1 MQQNYSKKIDPIQKA
16 TKNTASSVLDAS
28 SQSEAL
34 QRKADMAN
42 NAAQR
47 EEAPRPNNTGMP
59 DNLKSGIES
68 LSGFSMNDVRVHY
81 NSSKPATVQA
91 LAYTQGTD
99 IHVAPGQEKHLPH
112 EAWHVAQQMAGRVSP
127 TTNINGMPVN
137 DNAALEHEA
146 DVMGEKAVQCKM
158 FGVNFT
164 NGKAQSA
171 AVQRMAFY
179 NPNSPSETTQIEGD
193 AETAA
198 LFNRKVGDER
208 NSELAR
214 YVDQFKKEMLT
225 YIACCIQEKGNKN
238 KKPVDYGP
246 HISVVITGGK
256 WYIAINSDYVM
267 VVNKLLTDAKSV
279 QLDIS
284 KKWEEIHKWFNN
296 GETKKKHPSMF
307 LPNPSNEFAKKQ
319 ALYIVY
325 RWAGKNKDVVAG
337 QNQARNKGE
346 GVVHGEM
353 ETLDFLEKNETE
365 WKLNFFIRYF
375 SNNGIELTTLKMD
388 DLKKKLNENDDA
400 AIDYLNSLLSVG
412 EEKINKDT
420 IKKCMKNELKN
431 RVIRVGGTKTACLDC
446 HYEMGGKCEHVD
458 GALIKE
464 NGEEKELVLGD
475 CLKQNCDV
483 EGNNPKLDSLS
494 GKPIMLDDYVHA
506 DAPSKKVI
514 KERTVVTMTPEHGMG
529 YKGWR
534 HPNSTDLKERKTG
547 YHNCDLGEYEEQTQ
561 DYDEL
566 FITAESVLSKE
577 NKMSISESIISLW
590 EKRVDDLEILNRH
603 DPEKKLETL
612 KNLKTENEQECL
624 KSLIQSFED
633 LKKMKNEY
641 IDAFVCYLGKLVNE
655 TSCDDVKKDLSNLD
669 DVKKGLSNLFGYEI
683 KLLLKLR
690 SDVEKQKK
698 SAMVCFERSKNLEK
712 TNKVC
717 FVYYRS
723 INSIMGDVKRILSV
737 FVQRMKDFPNKIP
750 PIPCPEERK
759 TDTDFC
765 KVFFPKAKKLNSFL
779 GLNGRICQAVA
790 EIKCDL
796 KPSNMNE
803 LNKRLRR
810 KDFEEFTDAIDFCYP
825 LCNDLNAQTKEIL
838 KSAKNVCRSLAVLYH
853 DIERDKEHVSV
864 LLNGLKNENDD
875 LLLRITMLMDKMRG
889 V

>member
-1 MQQNYSKKIDPIQKA
+1 MHSTYAQTQKTAQKKEA
-16 TKNTASSVLDAS
+16 STAAAVLDAS
-28 SQSEAL
+28 SQNEGL

-42 NAAQR
+42 GAAQR

-68 LSGFSMNDVRVHY
+68 LSGFSMDDVRVHY

-164 NGKAQSA
+164 NGKAQNA
-171 AVQRMAFY
+171 TVQRMAFY

-193 AETAA
+193 AETAE

-225 YIACCIQEKGNKN
+225 YIACCIQEKGKKN

-267 VVNKLLTDAKSV
+267 VVNTLLADAKSV

-284 KKWEEIHKWFNN
+284 KKWGGIHEWFNDVEN
-296 GETKKKHPSMF
+296 KKNYPLMF
-307 LPNPSNEFAKKQ
+307 SPNPSNEFAKKQ

-325 RWAGKNKDVVAG
+325 RWAGKNKDVVVG

-375 SNNGIELTTLKMD
+375 SNNGIKLTSLEMDNLKAE
-388 DLKKKLNENDDA
+388 LKKNDDA
-400 AIDYLNSLLSVG
+400 AIDYLISSLSVKKG
-412 EEKINKDT
+412 KIIEKEKIKD
-420 IKKCMKNELKN
+420 CMENELKN

-458 GALIKE
+458 GVLIKE

-483 EGNNPKLDSLS
+483 EGNNPKLDPLS

-612 KNLKTENEQECL
+612 KNLKTENEQKCL

-655 TSCDDVKKDLSNLD
+655 TSYD

-723 INSIMGDVKRILSV
+723 INSIMGDIKRILSV
-737 FVQRMKDFPNKIP
+737 FVQRMKDLPNEIP
-750 PIPCPEERK
+750 PIPYPEERNDV
-759 TDTDFC
+759 TIPRN
-765 KVFFPKAKKLNSFL
+765 VFFAKAKKLNSFL

-790 EIKCDL
+790 EIKYDL

-803 LNKRLRR
+803 LNKRLKR

-825 LCNDLNAQTKEIL
+825 LCNDSNAQTKEIL
-838 KSAKNVCRSLAVLYH
+838 KSAKNACQPLAVLYH
-853 DIERDKEHVSV
+853 DIERDKEYVSV
-864 LLNGLKNENDD
+864 LLNGLENENDD
-875 LLLRITMLMDKMRG
+875 LLLRITMLMDKM
-889 V
+889 